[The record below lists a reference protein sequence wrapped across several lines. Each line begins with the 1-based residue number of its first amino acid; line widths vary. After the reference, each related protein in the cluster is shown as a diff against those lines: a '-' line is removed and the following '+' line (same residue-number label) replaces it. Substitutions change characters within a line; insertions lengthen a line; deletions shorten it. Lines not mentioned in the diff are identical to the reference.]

1 MNNLV
6 QSQGISVFNFKST
19 PVRTQIIDN
28 NIWFCLIDVCDSLK
42 LKRTGTIVGRL
53 DEKGCRKTS
62 YLSNGGKQET
72 TFINEPNL
80 YRLIFR
86 SNKPAAVQFGNW
98 VYEEVLPSI
107 RKTGSY
113 GTSAQLDAK
122 AIGGIVKRC
131 AASAFRE
138 AIMDIMTAAEKPNFF
153 GEVSDDD
160 LIRAIWGWY
169 AGHHKK
175 TFAAVREIT
184 KENDELKCKL
194 AAIRKAVA

>member
-1 MNNLV
+1 MANA
-6 QSQGISVFNFKST
+6 ISIFNFKST

-28 NIWFCLIDVCDSLK
+28 HIWFCLIDVCDSLQ
-42 LKRTGTIVGRL
+42 LKRNSSVASRL
-53 DEKGCRKTS
+53 DEKGCRKTAT
-62 YLSNGGKQET
+62 LTDGGKQELNY
-72 TFINEPNL
+72 INEPNL

-107 RKTGSY
+107 RKTGGY
-113 GTSAQLDAK
+113 GTPAQLDAK

-131 AASAFRE
+131 TASAFRE
-138 AIMDIMTAAEKPNFF
+138 AVMNIMTAAEQPNFF
-153 GEVSDDD
+153 GEVSDED

-175 TFAAVREIT
+175 TFESFRKLTA
-184 KENDELKCKL
+184 ENDELKCKL
-194 AAIRKAVA
+194 AAIRKVIA

>member
-1 MNNLV
+1 MNNQLA
-6 QSQGISVFNFKST
+6 IFNFKST

-42 LKRTGTIVGRL
+42 LRRGSKVIDRLTGEGV
-53 DEKGCRKTS
+53 RKTS
-62 YLSNGGKQET
+62 LLSNRGTQET

-113 GTSAQLDAK
+113 GTSVQLDAK
-122 AIGGIVKRC
+122 VIGGIVKRC

-138 AIMDIMTAAEKPNFF
+138 AIMDIMTAAEKLLPN
-153 GEVSDDD
+153 VVPN
-160 LIRAIWGWY
+160 Y
-169 AGHHKK
+169 
-175 TFAAVREIT
+175 
-184 KENDELKCKL
+184 
-194 AAIRKAVA
+194 